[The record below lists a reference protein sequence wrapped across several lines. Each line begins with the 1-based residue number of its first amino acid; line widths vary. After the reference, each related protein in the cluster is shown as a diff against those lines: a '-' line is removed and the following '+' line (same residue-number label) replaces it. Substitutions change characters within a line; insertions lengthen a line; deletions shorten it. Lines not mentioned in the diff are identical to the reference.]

1 MQLSFSK
8 VAPSEQFG
16 HPAADLS
23 AMVEVSNSRRLG
35 WWGKLRPSSG
45 RLGLRVF
52 AVAYLV
58 AMVVV
63 PVATLVREGFSAGT
77 THLLAAVTHPVALAA
92 LFLSLKTALLMALL
106 NSVMGTLIAYVLVRY
121 RFPGRRLLDLLI
133 DLPFAI
139 PTLVTGMMIVT
150 LLGPHATI
158 GALFAAAGIRIV
170 YAAPAITLALLF
182 VTLPLVV
189 RSVQPVLLELDIAEE
204 EAAFTLGAG
213 EWATFRRVT
222 LPAIA
227 PAVLAGALQSFA
239 RALGEFGSVVVVAGN
254 LPRKTLTAAVHVYGE
269 VESGDLRSAS
279 AMSLLLVA
287 ISFLVVFALDM
298 LSRKKEPHG

>member
-1 MQLSFSK
+1 MQLYLSR

-23 AMVEVSNSRRLG
+23 TSVEVSRSLRRG
-35 WWGKLRPSSG
+35 WLGKLRPSSE
-45 RLGLRVF
+45 RVGLRVI
-52 AVAYLV
+52 ATAYLV

-63 PVATLVREGFSAGT
+63 PIATLVREGFSAGT
-77 THLLAAVTHPVALAA
+77 KHIIAAVTHPVALAA
-92 LFLSLKTALLMALL
+92 LWLSLKTGLFMALV
-106 NSVMGTLIAYVLVRY
+106 NAVMGTLIAYVLVRY
-121 RFPGRRLLDLLI
+121 RFPGRKLLDLLI

-150 LLGPHATI
+150 LLGPHAAL
-158 GALFAAAGIRIV
+158 GKLFAAAGVRVV

-227 PAVLAGALQSFA
+227 PAILAGALQSFA
-239 RALGEFGSVVVVAGN
+239 RALGEFGSIVVVAGN
-254 LPRKTLTAAVHVYGE
+254 LPRKTLTAAVYVFGE

-287 ISFLVVFALDM
+287 ISFLVVLALDL
-298 LSRKKEPHG
+298 LSRKKQPRG